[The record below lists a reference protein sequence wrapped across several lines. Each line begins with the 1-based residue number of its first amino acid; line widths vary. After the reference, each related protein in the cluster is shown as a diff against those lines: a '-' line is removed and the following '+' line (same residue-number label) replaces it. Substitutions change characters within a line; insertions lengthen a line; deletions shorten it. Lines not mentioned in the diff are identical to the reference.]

1 MRVKKD
7 QTVFLYRRF
16 PPDSVLS
23 VWEPAEL
30 ADRKTVRQYPDRSDD
45 QFLSDRIA
53 KDGNSSERQA
63 PDISFEVRGHAGRC
77 GRRHFLDKKRPRK
90 VPRS

>member
-7 QTVFLYRRF
+7 QKVFLYRRF
-16 PPDSVLS
+16 PPDNVLS
-23 VWEPAEL
+23 LWEPAEL
-30 ADRKTVRQYPDRSDD
+30 ADRNTALQYPHRSDD

-53 KDGNSSERQA
+53 KDGNSSECQA

-77 GRRHFLDKKRPRK
+77 GR
-90 VPRS
+90 